1 MVFEP
6 QIFDYLGGDNTVLEQ
21 EPLQK
26 LAEEGELMSYQH
38 RGFWQ
43 CMDNLRERELLEKR
57 IRLHKAPWIKWDY

>member
-6 QIFDYLGGDNTVLEQ
+6 QIFEYLGGDDCVLEQ
-21 EPLQK
+21 EPLCR

-43 CMDNLRERELLEKR
+43 CMDTLREKLELEELWKSG
-57 IRLHKAPWIKWDY
+57 HAPWKVWED